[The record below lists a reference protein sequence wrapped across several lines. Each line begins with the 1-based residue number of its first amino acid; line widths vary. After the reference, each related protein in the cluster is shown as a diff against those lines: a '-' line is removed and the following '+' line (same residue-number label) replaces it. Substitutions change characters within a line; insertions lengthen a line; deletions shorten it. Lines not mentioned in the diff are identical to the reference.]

1 MFQENTPKRIYQNND
16 FYQQIIH
23 LRNDQHTDNSLR
35 DMSRDRNIS
44 RKKILFSFTVLS
56 LARLLRI
63 VVKNLR
69 VRWRGISK
77 LQVLHTVE
85 VRTQL
90 LVVVD
95 LRSDE
100 FYRIKIRKIFRKL
113 IGYLQLFLV
122 NGDSGRVS

>member
-1 MFQENTPKRIYQNND
+1 
-16 FYQQIIH
+16 
-23 LRNDQHTDNSLR
+23 
-35 DMSRDRNIS
+35 MSRDRNIS

>member
-1 MFQENTPKRIYQNND
+1 
-16 FYQQIIH
+16 
-23 LRNDQHTDNSLR
+23 
-35 DMSRDRNIS
+35 MSRDRNIS

-95 LRSDE
+95 LRSGD

>member
-1 MFQENTPKRIYQNND
+1 
-16 FYQQIIH
+16 
-23 LRNDQHTDNSLR
+23 
-35 DMSRDRNIS
+35 MSRDRNIS

-63 VVKNLR
+63 LVKNLR